1 MRKNEERFNMN
12 KKYKTIS
19 VSTEAHNRLKKLSS
33 VIFESP
39 LSLAKTIDWLL
50 EKQDKRHNEERK
62 KS

>member
-1 MRKNEERFNMN
+1 MN

-19 VSTEAHNRLKKLSS
+19 VSTEAHDRLKKLSS
-33 VIFESP
+33 IIFESP